1 MNSFRPL
8 LRMTFYLFIYLLT
21 YHHDIFLNKKETN
34 IITGLKKQINFAIV
48 LIKIFKNSCAI
59 VR

>member
-1 MNSFRPL
+1 
-8 LRMTFYLFIYLLT
+8 MTFYLFIYLLT
-21 YHHDIFLNKKETN
+21 YHHDFFLNKKETN